1 MSAQFTAQDH
11 PGTVLM
17 HNYFI
22 PKNLTIYRVAKETG
36 IDKKA
41 MTRVLCGRES
51 LPVKDAVLLA
61 RYFGEADDFFAD
73 LQLRHDLRREQEYL
87 TNR

>member
-1 MSAQFTAQDH
+1 MSAQLTAQDH

-17 HNYFI
+17 HHYLI
-22 PKNLTIYRVAKETG
+22 PNNLTIYRVAKDTG

-51 LPVKDAVLLA
+51 LPVKEAVLLA
-61 RYFGEADDFFAD
+61 RYFGEADDFFAS
-73 LQLRHDLRREQEYL
+73 LQLRHDLCREQERL
-87 TNR
+87 TSR